1 MTLLTADHV
10 LHMHSNHVPLWT
22 EDAVGG
28 LEDEEWWD
36 GGDTER
42 GWAGIGGYG
51 GSGCQ
56 YRRFRWAW
64 QIVTLDSRVNAITN
78 QYIFLQLKEER

>member
-28 LEDEEWWD
+28 LEDEE
-36 GGDTER
+36 
-42 GWAGIGGYG
+42 
-51 GSGCQ
+51 
-56 YRRFRWAW
+56 
-64 QIVTLDSRVNAITN
+64 
-78 QYIFLQLKEER
+78 